1 MKYLTPSSVKMDVEV
16 ENWQDAVRVAGE
28 ILVRIGAAEERYIE
42 AMVKTAFEFGPY
54 IVMTP
59 GIAIPHARP
68 EEGAKKVGL
77 SAVKL
82 KSPINFGNVD
92 NDPVHLVL
100 GFCSPN
106 SEAHID
112 MLGNIALALEKE
124 NILQKIIAADRKED
138 IIQIFN

>member
-1 MKYLTPSSVKMDVEV
+1 MKYLTPSSVKVDVDV
-16 ENWQDAVRVAGE
+16 ENWQDAVRAAGR
-28 ILVRIGAAEERYIE
+28 ILVEIGAAEESYIE
-42 AMVKTAFEFGPY
+42 AMVKTAYEFGPY

-82 KSPINFGNVD
+82 KSPINFGNAD

-100 GFCSPN
+100 GFCTPN

-112 MLGNIALALEKE
+112 LLSNIALALEKE
-124 NILQKIIAADRKED
+124 NILQKVIVAKSKED
-138 IIQIFN
+138 IVQIFS